1 MVHSTYAFIA
11 PSTLPATSVLDGGNP
26 ATYRV
31 GSRTVLASQFV
42 QVAYGVVSNVQ
53 VIRDVAGQP
62 VAVTCEVGL
71 KGGVSRVY
79 RANRAGFANA
89 QASGAFYAALK
100 AAEANGWKVYLGGA
114 PGAKSGQV
122 LSTPDWTY
130 FCSVRLAEFKL
141 ADF

>member
-1 MVHSTYAFIA
+1 MVHSTLAFIA

-26 ATYRV
+26 ATYRA

-42 QVAYGVVSNVQ
+42 QVAHGVVSNVA
-53 VIRDVAGQP
+53 VVRDVAGQP
-62 VAVTCEVGL
+62 VAVTCEVNG
-71 KGGVSRVY
+71 RVY
-79 RANRAGFANA
+79 RANREGFANA
-89 QASGAFYAALK
+89 EASGAFYAALK

-114 PGAKSGQV
+114 PGANSGKV
-122 LSTPDWTY
+122 LSTANWTF

>member
-42 QVAYGVVSNVQ
+42 QVAHGVITPGSVD

-62 VAVTCEVGL
+62 LAVICEING
-71 KGGVSRVY
+71 RVY
-79 RANRAGFANA
+79 RANRAGFANV
-89 QASGAFYAALK
+89 QASGAFHAALK
-100 AAEANGWKVYLGGA
+100 AAEANGCKVYLGGA
-114 PGAKSGQV
+114 PGARSGQV
-122 LSTPDWTY
+122 LSTSDWTF